1 MKRSLSIIG
10 AVALSVSSAELWASA
25 HGKEG
30 EILCAI
36 TNTVSCDAIGDCLK
50 GPANAVNLPVFMN
63 FHPDKKVV
71 ESAKGGGER
80 RTSKIASV
88 SNKGDS
94 TVFIGEEEGS
104 AWSATINKSSG
115 SLTGTIAT
123 DGVGFLIFGSC
134 IAH

>member
-1 MKRSLSIIG
+1 MKQSLSIIG
-10 AVALSVSSAELWASA
+10 AAALSFLSAGLWAS
-25 HGKEG
+25 GQDKGG

-36 TNTVSCDAIGDCLK
+36 TNTVSCDAVGDCLK

-63 FHPDKKVV
+63 FHPDKKIV

-80 RTSKIASV
+80 RTSTITSV
-88 SNKGDS
+88 SNKEGFMVLVGD
-94 TVFIGEEEGS
+94 EEES

-115 SLTGTIAT
+115 NLTGTITT

-134 IAH
+134 LAH